1 MLLAHRYY
9 VHLHGLKIIKLH
21 YHTHP
26 RVYVGES
33 EVDNFRFVYI
43 TDSRSLFMMLLVFDD
58 SLKM

>member
-1 MLLAHRYY
+1 MTDLRWQQKCSLEEVY
-9 VHLHGLKIIKLH
+9 V
-21 YHTHP
+21 THP